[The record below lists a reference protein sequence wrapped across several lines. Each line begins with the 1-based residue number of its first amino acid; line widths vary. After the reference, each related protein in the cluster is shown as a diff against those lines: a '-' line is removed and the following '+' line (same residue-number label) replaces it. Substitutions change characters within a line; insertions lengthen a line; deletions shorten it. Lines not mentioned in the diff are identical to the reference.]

1 MGSDISSLMRIYHSD
16 TQASD
21 NEMLNGFVDF
31 LSSKSATSKDVKLA
45 PVVATDIKTGEVFFS
60 PDFRAYFTEKNLD
73 EGRLKDFFLG
83 RHVTHVQQFKDLS
96 TASTKGF
103 EDSTMLSVISSA
115 HLERKEAP
123 HEIPGELYHRDG
135 RGNALSVKIT
145 LATQRVWEHGQ
156 LNVVKPKADEDAAS
170 TIAGKNHDAIV
181 PDAAPRLESPGDA
194 FLLNNKELYHA
205 VVTPYMPF
213 DSEVESGRRT
223 IYQERL
229 NRSEGFDR
237 KFLEPFTS

>member
-1 MGSDISSLMRIYHSD
+1 MSSDLSQLMRKYPGD
-16 TQASD
+16 TQVAD
-21 NEMLNGFVDF
+21 NELLNGYVSF
-31 LSSKSATSKDVKLA
+31 LTKRGSSDVKLA
-45 PVVATDIKTGEVFFS
+45 PVVATDIKTKEVFFS
-60 PDFRAYFTEKNLD
+60 PEFRAYFTEKKLD
-73 EGRLKDFFLG
+73 EDRLKDFFLS
-83 RHVTHVQQFKDLS
+83 RHVTHIQQFKDLS
-96 TASTKGF
+96 TGSTEGF

-115 HLERKEAP
+115 HLERKEEP
-123 HEIPGELYHRDG
+123 HEIPGESYHRDG

-145 LATQRVWEHGQ
+145 LATQRVWERGQ
-156 LNVVKPKADEDAAS
+156 LNIVKPKPGEDAAH
-170 TIAGKNHDAIV
+170 TINGKRHNEIV

-205 VVTPYMPF
+205 VVTPHIPL
-213 DSEVESGRRT
+213 DSAVESGRRT